1 MLSRVR
7 NPKATG
13 FKNYGGK
20 GVKIAARWNP
30 KLGGSFSNFLE
41 DMGCRPIGTE
51 LSRFRDRGDY
61 RPGNVSW
68 ETRAQQWQQRRAA

>member
-1 MLSRVR
+1 MLARVR

-13 FKNYGGK
+13 YKNYGGK
-20 GVKIAARWNP
+20 GVGVSDRWNP
-30 KLGGSFSNFLE
+30 QSGGSFLNFLT
-41 DMGCRPIGTE
+41 DMGPRPAGTE

-68 ETRAQQWQQRRAA
+68 QTRAEQWQERRTA